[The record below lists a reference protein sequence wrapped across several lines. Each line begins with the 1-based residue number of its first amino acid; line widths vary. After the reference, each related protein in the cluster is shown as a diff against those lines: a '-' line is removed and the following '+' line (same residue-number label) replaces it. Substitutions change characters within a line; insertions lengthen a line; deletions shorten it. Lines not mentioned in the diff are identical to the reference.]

1 MARAKSVAKKVEK
14 KAAVKTV
21 NAAKAAAS
29 IKAEET
35 PEVVET
41 AKASETAD
49 EIVKEKAAVKPAET
63 DKAAAAEKPA
73 KAAEEKA
80 AKAAKPA
87 KAAAEKTTRAA
98 KAAKASSEK
107 IVLQVNGRADL
118 SMDSLVEKV
127 KAAYA
132 AEGHSV
138 DSIKDI
144 EVYIKLDENMAYYVI
159 DGYASG
165 TSLY

>member
-1 MARAKSVAKKVEK
+1 MAKAKTVAKKVEK
-14 KAAVKTV
+14 KAAAKTISAVKAPAPVKTEEAPKSV
-21 NAAKAAAS
+21 EEVKSADAVKEAAK
-29 IKAEET
+29 
-35 PEVVET
+35 PVE
-41 AKASETAD
+41 A
-49 EIVKEKAAVKPAET
+49 
-63 DKAAAAEKPA
+63 DKAAAAEKPV

-80 AKAAKPA
+80 VKAAKPAKPA
-87 KAAAEKTTRAA
+87 KAAAEKTTRA

>member
-1 MARAKSVAKKVEK
+1 MARTKSVAKKVEK

-21 NAAKAAAS
+21 SAAKAAAS

-35 PEVVET
+35 PEVVEK

-49 EIVKEKAAVKPAET
+49 ETVKEKTAVKPAET

-87 KAAAEKTTRAA
+87 KAAAEKTTRA

>member
-1 MARAKSVAKKVEK
+1 MAKAKTVAKKVEK
-14 KAAVKTV
+14 KAAAKTISAVKAPAPVKTEEAPKSVEEV
-21 NAAKAAAS
+21 NPADAVKEAAK
-29 IKAEET
+29 
-35 PEVVET
+35 PVE
-41 AKASETAD
+41 A
-49 EIVKEKAAVKPAET
+49 
-63 DKAAAAEKPA
+63 DKAAAAEKPV

-80 AKAAKPA
+80 VKAAKPA
-87 KAAAEKTTRAA
+87 KAAAEKTTRA
-98 KAAKASSEK
+98 KVAKASSEK